1 MRILGIDMGKVRIG
15 VAVSDSDGLMALPMD
30 TIQSMGHKK
39 NAAAIAELQRKSEA
53 GAVVVGMPIRLDG
66 TGGPAA
72 EFVGRFINELRSA
85 VTVEVI
91 PWDERLTSSQANKL
105 MISADVSRKS
115 RRGAVD
121 SMAAAIMLQSYLDC
135 ERTMLAIDGEPQ

>member
-15 VAVSDSDGLMALPMD
+15 VALSDLEGLMALPMAA
-30 TIQSMGHKK
+30 IQSLGHKK
-39 NAAAIAELQRKSEA
+39 NAIAIAELQRKHEA
-53 GAVVVGMPIRLDG
+53 EAVVVGMPIKLDG
-66 TGGPAA
+66 TGGLAA
-72 EFVGRFINELRSA
+72 EFVGRFINELRPA

-115 RRGAVD
+115 RRSAVD

-135 ERTMLAIDGEPQ
+135 ERTRLAIDGEAQ